1 MLIRLVSHPEGNSD
15 HIDKMIYIEGLP
27 DKMFYHFIDGK
38 KYLNQPPWRVD
49 EDERVPEGIRRV
61 FFKHP
66 TTVWFQLPKDP
77 TFPGQKDTE
86 YSLEANCLVI
96 DYQTAQG
103 EQLWKQIEALLDRET
118 PRDQDIPEPAVVGDK
133 LNWTLEA
140 ADVPSVVLEKREP
153 KTSNLILPTDL
164 TPGPVPQA
172 PAPQPVPA
180 PVDKVPE
187 GVQFKTVEPTAGTCP
202 ECKKEGFTEVGLK
215 QHMTKLHSK
224 EFSRN

>member
-49 EDERVPEGIRRV
+49 EDERIPEGIRRV

-77 TFPGQKDTE
+77 TFQGQKDTE
-86 YSLEANCLVI
+86 YSVEANCLVI

-153 KTSNLILPTDL
+153 KPLILPTE
-164 TPGPVPQA
+164 PVVQA
-172 PAPQPVPA
+172 PAPAPVPA
-180 PVDKVPE
+180 PVDKAPE
-187 GVQFKTVEPTAGTCP
+187 GMAFTTVQKPGLSNCP
-202 ECKKEGFTEVGLK
+202 HCDRTELTEHGLK
-215 QHMTKLHSK
+215 VHLSTIHKPKFSK
-224 EFSRN
+224 S